1 MRLNPQPQRATVRR
15 ILGVSLAPVLALG
28 AVTVAG
34 VGAAPAAAAAPN
46 AVTPS
51 GVAGPW
57 STPVAL
63 TGTTDVVDVV
73 DVKTRGNGDVVA
85 VYYREIAGTWNHELR
100 VAVRPA
106 NSGTWG
112 AATVL
117 DTMDKGRESVQLL
130 PTPDGSVTLTW
141 VRPGDSRTIRMS
153 TLAAGG
159 TTWSAPADVVTGGG
173 NVRDAFLA
181 VGPSGRAAL
190 VWSRYVDR
198 STDVYVSERTTAG
211 GSWSP
216 AHQLDASTAE
226 SFGDAPQAF
235 FAADGTLTVVWTE
248 GDVNGSAAMIA
259 EKAADATQ
267 WTAPRSVSGSA
278 TSIGRVRAGTGPDGT
293 AVLTWNRSVGNDQA
307 MEAVVRPAGSAQWGA
322 VEKIGPANGAVETQP
337 LVAPNGEIT
346 LVWVDSSG
354 ETGYGTR
361 TTTRSTGGA
370 WSPLQTLSTQ
380 YVPEQFDAEIGP
392 DGTVHAGWV
401 QEATPANDGGRIF
414 QHAARVNGAWTTPK
428 TLSRKPSGVAIGQVA
443 GGPEGR
449 TTAVWHESTGDF
461 TGQLWTAGT
470 GLPGSEP
477 SVTPAVRRDHVGDDA
492 FVDVFAQTSAGA
504 LTVYRGNAT
513 HVYNAK
519 VQGGTWPT
527 TSTLVPYGDLDGDG
541 ANEVLVRDGSGGL
554 KAYRPARG
562 AVVTPNSPSVTVG
575 SGWGGF
581 DALVASGDFTKDG
594 RPDLVA
600 RDAASG
606 DMYLFAATDKGGLA
620 RVGRI
625 GTNWKALTVVGAGD
639 LNADGH
645 ADLLARDAAGALWRY
660 DGTGAGT
667 IRAGVK
673 IGSGWGGFTAIVGA
687 GDLTKDGKD
696 DVVGRNAA
704 GELWRY
710 DGTGAGT
717 VRNGVKIG
725 TGWNGFSKVF

>member
-1 MRLNPQPQRATVRR
+1 MRLTPQPQRATVRR

-34 VGAAPAAAAAPN
+34 VGAAPTAAAAPN

-57 STPVAL
+57 SAPVAL
-63 TGTTDVVDVV
+63 TGTTDVVDVI
-73 DVKTRGNGDVVA
+73 DVKTAANGDVVA
-85 VYYREIAGTWNHELR
+85 AYYREIAGTWNHELR

-106 NSGTWG
+106 NSATWG

-130 PTPDGSVTLTW
+130 PAPDGSVTLTW

-181 VGPSGRAAL
+181 IGPSGRAAL
-190 VWSRYVDR
+190 VWSRYLDR
-198 STDVYVSERTTAG
+198 STDVFVSERTSPG

-216 AHQLDASTAE
+216 AHQLDASSALD
-226 SFGDAPQAF
+226 GDVPQAL
-235 FAADGTLTVVWTE
+235 FAADGSLTVVWTASHVI
-248 GDVNGSAAMIA
+248 DNTAMVA
-259 EKAADATQ
+259 EKAAGATQ
-267 WTAPRSVSGSA
+267 WTAPRSVSGPESDL
-278 TSIGRVRAGTGPDGT
+278 GLVRAGTGADGT
-293 AVLTWNRSVGNDQA
+293 VVLTWSRFIGSDRK
-307 MEAVVRPAGSAQWGA
+307 MEAVVRPAGSTQWGA
-322 VEKIGPANGAVETQP
+322 AEEIGPADGAVETYP

-346 LVWVDSSG
+346 LVWASRG
-354 ETGYGTR
+354 HQGGFGTH
-361 TTTRSTGGA
+361 TSTRSTSGT
-370 WSPLQTLSTQ
+370 WSPVQTLSTE

-401 QEATPANDGGRIF
+401 QEAADGTGRIF
-414 QHAARVNGAWTTPK
+414 QHAARVNGVWTTPK
-428 TLSRKPSGVAIGQVA
+428 TLSRKPSGVAIGQVV

-449 TTAVWHESTGDF
+449 TTAVWRESTGDF

-470 GLPGSEP
+470 GLPGGEP
-477 SVTPAVRRDHVGDDA
+477 PVTPAVRRDHVGGDG
-492 FVDVFAQTSAGA
+492 FVDVFAQTSTGA
-504 LTVYRGNAT
+504 LTVYKGNAT
-513 HVYNAK
+513 HVYSAK

-541 ANEVLVRDGSGGL
+541 ANEVLVRDGAGVL

-581 DALVASGDFTKDG
+581 DALVSSGDFTKDG

-600 RDAASG
+600 RDAATG
-606 DMYLFAATDKGGLA
+606 DMYLFAATDKGGFS

-639 LNADGH
+639 LNGDGH

-673 IGSGWGGFTAIVGA
+673 IGTGWNGFTAIVGA

-725 TGWNGFSKVF
+725 TGWNGFSKLS

>member
-1 MRLNPQPQRATVRR
+1 MRRTPQPQRATVRR
-15 ILGVSLAPVLALG
+15 ILGASLAPVLALG

-34 VGAAPAAAAAPN
+34 VGAAPAAVAAPN
-46 AVTPS
+46 AVTPK

-57 STPVAL
+57 SDPVAL

-85 VYYREIAGTWNHELR
+85 VYYREIAGTWDHELR

-106 NSGTWG
+106 DSATWG
-112 AATVL
+112 EATVL
-117 DTMDKGRESVQLL
+117 DTMDKGRNGIQLL
-130 PTPDGSVTLTW
+130 PAPDGSITLTW
-141 VRPGDSRTIRMS
+141 VKKTSTNTIRTS
-153 TLAAGG
+153 TLPAGG
-159 TTWSAPADVVTGGG
+159 TSWSAPVDVVQGVDTHG
-173 NVRDAFLA
+173 AFLA
-181 VGPSGRAAL
+181 FGPSGRAAL
-190 VWSRYVDR
+190 AWTRSQDR
-198 STDVYVSERTTAG
+198 SIEVLVSERATPGGEWGPARRVDATPVGMG
-211 GSWSP
+211 GS
-216 AHQLDASTAE
+216 T
-226 SFGDAPQAF
+226 PQVL
-235 FAADGTLTVVWTE
+235 FAADGSLTVAWSETGPDDGTV
-248 GDVNGSAAMIA
+248 VIA
-259 EKAADATQ
+259 EKAAGATE
-267 WTAPRSVSGSA
+267 WAAPRTLAGSL
-278 TSIGRVRAGTGPDGT
+278 TYLGWVRAGLGPDGT
-293 AVLTWNRSVGNDQA
+293 AVLTWNRSVDGTRVA
-307 MEAVVRPAGSAQWGA
+307 EAVVRRAGSDQWGP
-322 VEKIGPANGAVETQP
+322 VERIGPAEAPVESQP
-337 LVAPNGEIT
+337 LVASNGEIT
-346 LVWVDSSG
+346 LVWVDMRDGS
-354 ETGYGTR
+354 GYGTR
-361 TTTRSTGGA
+361 TSTRSTGGV
-370 WSPLQTLSTQ
+370 WSPVQTLSTE

-401 QEATPANDGGRIF
+401 QEAADGTGRIF

-428 TLSRKPSGVAIGQVA
+428 TLSRKPSGVAIGQVV

-461 TGQLWTAGT
+461 TGQLWAAGT
-470 GLPGSEP
+470 GLPGGEP
-477 SVTPAVRRDHVGDDA
+477 PVTPAVRRDHVGDDGL
-492 FVDVFAQTSAGA
+492 VDVFAQTSAGA

-513 HVYNAK
+513 GGYNAK

-541 ANEVLVRDGSGGL
+541 ANEVLVRDAAGGL

-600 RDAASG
+600 RDAATG
-606 DMYLFAATDKGGLA
+606 DMYLFAATDKGGFS

-639 LNADGH
+639 LNGDGQ

-667 IRAGVK
+667 IRPGVK
-673 IGSGWGGFTAIVGA
+673 IGTGWGGFTAIVGA